1 MLVPSSSA
9 DFKALIGDKDAEDTS
24 DLSEC
29 SSAQSDEE
37 IEKELIEAINNVVP
51 RSPRMSESET
61 VESSFNGNL
70 IASSKNIEDFRST
83 EKSCE
88 SVETFSTSDNKDEI
102 IDESRNGDVKCTEG
116 TIDGRNAIEEEI
128 RRETKLAKNSSNDD
142 SRREETIFAIKS
154 NDTNSKTESAEC
166 AIENKQETLDS
177 KSETEI
183 TDILLL
189 RSRKDTS
196 PDVPR
201 TPSPFTST
209 ENNFDIVTN
218 DLAVLDF
225 NEKEIF
231 HSSETNE
238 KNLMQKDIVAEE
250 DKTTLYSLDV
260 YSKEEVQCKL
270 YIHAITNFISHTY
283 I

>member
-51 RSPRMSESET
+51 RSPRISECEM
-61 VESSFNGNL
+61 VESSFNGKEVAPN
-70 IASSKNIEDFRST
+70 KTVEDFPST

-88 SVETFSTSDNKDEI
+88 SIETFSTSDNKDGITSEL
-102 IDESRNGDVKCTEG
+102 RNGDVKCTEG
-116 TIDGRNAIEEEI
+116 TNGGRNAIEEEI
-128 RRETKLAKNSSNDD
+128 RRETKLVKNLSNDGLEK
-142 SRREETIFAIKS
+142 EETICRIKL
-154 NDTNSKTESAEC
+154 NDKNLETGSAEC
-166 AIENKQETLDS
+166 VVEKKQTLDS
-177 KSETEI
+177 KSEIER

-189 RSRKDTS
+189 RSQKDTS

-201 TPSPFTST
+201 TPSPFTAT

-218 DLAVLDF
+218 DVAVLDF

>member
-116 TIDGRNAIEEEI
+116 TIDGRNAIEEVI
-128 RRETKLAKNSSNDD
+128 RRETKLAKNSSSDD
-142 SRREETIFAIKS
+142 SRKEETIFAIKS